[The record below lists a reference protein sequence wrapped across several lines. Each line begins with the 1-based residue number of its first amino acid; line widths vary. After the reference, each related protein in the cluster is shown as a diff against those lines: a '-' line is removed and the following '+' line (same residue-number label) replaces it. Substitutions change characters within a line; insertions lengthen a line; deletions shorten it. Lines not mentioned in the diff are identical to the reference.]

1 MKVKLLLALNVEGR
15 QYESGVVVDL
25 PVKDAQ
31 ALVRGRLAEPVKER
45 AVPDTKVETRV
56 AD

>member
-25 PVKDAQ
+25 PAKDAQ
-31 ALVRGRLAEPVKER
+31 ALVRGRYAEPVKER